1 MTGSEL
7 KRQPSVPQPRI
18 SGNCWVSRN
27 RLLPMPLTGKQSASR
42 ITKRSRRGRLWL
54 APFLFGLHNVG
65 FVRTKILDLVTA
77 LPAELQAGVIA
88 AIAIL
93 AIGGMGVGLIEFA
106 YRKDLISHATA
117 RRLSLVVVTTV
128 ELCSLILAISVVVLL
143 LWSTFGKILLPAE

>member
-1 MTGSEL
+1 M
-7 KRQPSVPQPRI
+7 
-18 SGNCWVSRN
+18 
-27 RLLPMPLTGKQSASR
+27 
-42 ITKRSRRGRLWL
+42 
-54 APFLFGLHNVG
+54 
-65 FVRTKILDLVTA
+65 RTKILDLVTA